1 MTGAK
6 AVKKPKGQSEF
17 RSLELVPEP
26 KPVCTYFDI
35 CQDED
40 GSPYMV
46 SFVRGIALLRLVL
59 TNKGTAFTREERRS
73 LGLEGLL
80 PL

>member
-1 MTGAK
+1 MTSAK
-6 AVKKPKGQSEF
+6 VVPQNPDGSAF

-35 CQDED
+35 CQDEE
-40 GSPYMV
+40 GNPYMV

-59 TNKGTAFTREERRS
+59 TNNC
-73 LGLEGLL
+73 LL
-80 PL
+80 YTSPSP